1 LSKVAPQSDS
11 ELAPVLANAIER
23 GAQHLDVSLDDAQI
37 AQLVAYLA
45 LLQRWNRAY
54 NLTAVRDPVQMVP
67 RHLLDSLS
75 IAPFVIGQR
84 VLDIGSGAGL
94 PGLVLAIARPALS
107 VTLLDPA
114 LKRTRFLLH
123 AVHQLGLGN
132 VTVQRLRIEDYAP
145 DVLFDTV
152 TSRATIALQAL
163 IDVSPALLAQR
174 GRLVSMLGKAPQ
186 PQEMQIPDQWA
197 LRLEPLEVPGIDAQR
212 HAAVL
217 QRCQ

>member
-1 LSKVAPQSDS
+1 MATQTDPALADS
-11 ELAPVLANAIER
+11 IER
-23 GAQHLDVSLDDAQI
+23 GAVRLDVALDDAQV

-54 NLTAVRDPVQMVP
+54 NLTAVRDPAQMVS

-75 IAPFVIGQR
+75 IAPLIAGQR

-94 PGLVLAIARPALS
+94 PGLVLAIALPALK

-123 AVHQLGLGN
+123 ASHQLKLRN
-132 VTVQRLRIEDYAP
+132 VRVERLRVEDYVP
-145 DVLFDTV
+145 DELFDTV

-163 IDVSPALLAQR
+163 IGVSPALLGEG
-174 GRLVSMLGKAPQ
+174 GRLVSMLGKAPE
-186 PQEMQIPDQWA
+186 PGAVQIPSDWSMRIES
-197 LRLEPLEVPGIDAQR
+197 LDVPGVDAQR

-217 QRCQ
+217 QRCS